1 MAVSKFQS
9 KEAILEAYA
18 AGQRVFGENY
28 VQVKTMCRYLCLTAL
43 CRLIPA
49 GGTRGSRTAAVPV
62 TVAVVLDPWCTPR
75 FAMLRGELCDTRAG
89 IRDAERLKTK
99 LPRCAT

>member
-28 VQVKTMCRYLCLTAL
+28 VQVITMCRYLCLSAL

-49 GGTRGSRTAAVPV
+49 GVTTGHELPRYQA
-62 TVAVVLDPWCTPR
+62 TVAVVLDPLVPPT
-75 FAMLRGELCDTRAG
+75 
-89 IRDAERLKTK
+89 IRDAARGVRRHKSGD
-99 LPRCAT
+99 PRR

>member
-1 MAVSKFQS
+1 MKTSDDVYVDMKRFFFLAVGAAEVQLVAVSKFQS

-49 GGTRGSRTAAVPV
+49 GGTRGSRTAAY
-62 TVAVVLDPWCTPR
+62 R
-75 FAMLRGELCDTRAG
+75 
-89 IRDAERLKTK
+89 
-99 LPRCAT
+99 